1 MGSGKDSGIRGIIMK
16 IVKYQVDDHAW
27 TQLWGR
33 VWIHVDDHA
42 WTQVWNHVWN
52 QVDEELT

>member
-1 MGSGKDSGIRGIIMK
+1 MK
-16 IVKYQVDDHAW
+16 IVKYQ
-27 TQLWGR
+27 
-33 VWIHVDDHA
+33 VDDHA

>member
-1 MGSGKDSGIRGIIMK
+1 MK